1 MKLLDMVF
9 LIDIFPLPSMESE
22 TRRAG
27 KTAVMRAPALPVLHC
42 CSVILVGCMLPQPT
56 LYSCHEY
63 QPDAA
68 LSLPVLQEARGIL
81 RCDCTAHIFAGKYS
95 PYQRRDHCGSA
106 PIMLLQKTAREVT
119 ALSPRSSLHSSLP
132 P

>member
-9 LIDIFPLPSMESE
+9 LIDVFPLPSMEPE

-42 CSVILVGCMLPQPT
+42 CSVILAGRMLPQPT

-63 QPDAA
+63 QADAA
-68 LSLPVLQEARGIL
+68 LPLPVLQEARGIL
-81 RCDCTAHIFAGKYS
+81 RRDQAAHICAGEYS

-106 PIMLLQKTAREVT
+106 PIMLLKKTARDIIT
-119 ALSPRSSLHSSLP
+119 TSQHSSSHF
-132 P
+132 